1 MHSLAHCNGHVL
13 EAANAHDTTISKFA
27 GIPCTACMIGG
38 SVKWEKSYLAAS
50 SRGLWCILTVTL
62 IDASVEPSSP
72 GTLVICLLSACTKS
86 VAL

>member
-1 MHSLAHCNGHVL
+1 MHSLAHCNGHAL
-13 EAANAHDTTISKFA
+13 EASNALDTTTSKFT

-38 SVKWEKSYLAAS
+38 SVKWEKNYVAAS
-50 SRGLWCILTVTL
+50 SRGLCCILTVTS
-62 IDASVEPSSP
+62 IDASVEPSLH